1 MTNTTNDSTITLTN
15 NGGTYTV
22 EVEALLFATARVE
35 AKGLDD
41 IAVQRLAA
49 DACGYDSC
57 GYDSWETAPF
67 KTWSRLEV
75 MIAWVES
82 GNFSL

>member
-1 MTNTTNDSTITLTN
+1 MTNTTNEPTITLRN
-15 NGGTYTV
+15 EGGTYTV
-22 EVEALLFATARVE
+22 EVEALIFATALVDT
-35 AKGLDD
+35 KGFDD

-49 DACGYDSC
+49 DACGYDS
-57 GYDSWETAPF
+57 WATAPF

-82 GNFSL
+82 GNFPGRF